1 MGEERLPMTR
11 KPRQPDDGTD
21 DDTTPEKES
30 RSIETAL
37 QAILDK
43 EPDLSVMRAGI
54 PFISWPLDKASEERT
69 FCKLQHAQIKPGLA
83 AFVWDTFR
91 IVLYERELNR
101 LVRVLEG
108 FAWRNITTDAE
119 LSQAIEQDPF
129 LETLFL
135 YLRTLD
141 ADQPYEG
148 SCSLLLSR
156 LEKCAAKNRLL
167 SSPADLPGG
176 APQLSR
182 KLEESREFL
191 EKLGYQL
198 ARGRYTKTGDRFV
211 RISLATYSDDDDQ
224 TASDHCKST
233 PAEQN
238 NVLVETDDA
247 DGAIAD
253 LMDQIRAPK
262 QGT

>member
-1 MGEERLPMTR
+1 MT
-11 KPRQPDDGTD
+11 KPEQQNDGTD
-21 DDTTPEKES
+21 DDSKPEKET

-43 EPDLSVMRAGI
+43 EPDLCVMRAGI

-69 FCKLQHAQIKPGLA
+69 FCKLHHPQIKPSLA
-83 AFVWDTFR
+83 TFVWEEFA

-108 FAWRNITTDAE
+108 FAWRNVTSDAE

-141 ADQPYEG
+141 ADQHYEG
-148 SCSLLLSR
+148 SCSVLLSR
-156 LEKCAAKNRLL
+156 LEKCAVKNRLI
-167 SSPADLPGG
+167 SREEDLPGG

-182 KLEESREFL
+182 KLEKSREFL

-211 RISLATYSDDDDQ
+211 RISLATYSDDDNR

-253 LMDQIRAPK
+253 LMDQVRAPK
-262 QGT
+262 

>member
-1 MGEERLPMTR
+1 
-11 KPRQPDDGTD
+11 
-21 DDTTPEKES
+21 
-30 RSIETAL
+30 
-37 QAILDK
+37 
-43 EPDLSVMRAGI
+43 
-54 PFISWPLDKASEERT
+54 
-69 FCKLQHAQIKPGLA
+69 
-83 AFVWDTFR
+83 
-91 IVLYERELNR
+91 
-101 LVRVLEG
+101 
-108 FAWRNITTDAE
+108 
-119 LSQAIEQDPF
+119 
-129 LETLFL
+129 
-135 YLRTLD
+135 
-141 ADQPYEG
+141 
-148 SCSLLLSR
+148 
-156 LEKCAAKNRLL
+156 LEKGAAKHRLL
-167 SSPADLPGG
+167 SSPTDLPGG

-233 PAEQN
+233 PTEQN